1 MVLPASHIVLP
12 TAGTTQGTV
21 EICDELHIFSTAEHF
36 HEIKLMSIEESE
48 LPAKKE
54 NPQKEKQISVDP
66 ISLRESSRRE
76 ASFNLIL
83 SPIVT
88 PPDGPPPL
96 PLLKPPLISCS
107 LPNSAC
113 SSPRFSFA
121 LLKKKWKNESQAS
134 PRQIDRLAYQHS
146 AAYPHL
152 SQQEVNLRRSKS
164 CAEGRISGPA
174 DELDLWFSKSNVEKY
189 ETRHQANFSEP
200 EANKDDHKDG
210 KKVDPND
217 DGFKCGALCMYLPG
231 FGKGKPVRSK
241 KEQVGAEVGNIISRT
256 VSLEKFECGS
266 WASSA
271 IINDHED
278 GDSMNRY
285 FDLPLELIR
294 TSVNDATSPVA
305 AAFVFDKDHKGVLKN
320 SSTKATN
327 RKSHESPRHVRFSSP
342 TSYPASPAACITPR
356 LRKAREDFN
365 AFLEAQSA

>member
-1 MVLPASHIVLP
+1 MVNLVKLPKVLLDLSSSLVKIL
-12 TAGTTQGTV
+12 AMLLKVLQAF
-21 EICDELHIFSTAEHF
+21 LAYS
-36 HEIKLMSIEESE
+36 
-48 LPAKKE
+48 
-54 NPQKEKQISVDP
+54 KQTPNKSLYANATDTGVDP
-66 ISLRESSRRE
+66 KE
-76 ASFNLIL
+76 AAKRLKIDWDSAADIEDVENSDDTDVPPAVGYGALYLITAF
-83 SPIVT
+83 PVI
-88 PPDGPPPL
+88 
-96 PLLKPPLISCS
+96 I
-107 LPNSAC
+107 
-113 SSPRFSFA
+113 
-121 LLKKKWKNESQAS
+121 
-134 PRQIDRLAYQHS
+134 
-146 AAYPHL
+146 AYPHL

-294 TSVNDATSPVA
+294 TTVNDATSPVA

-320 SSTKATN
+320 SSTKSN
-327 RKSHESPRHVRFSSP
+327 KQKVP
-342 TSYPASPAACITPR
+342 
-356 LRKAREDFN
+356 
-365 AFLEAQSA
+365 